1 MRWVG
6 RVVHGS
12 RFPCGISFKW
22 DFAQAAIVWNVYDL
36 SIILNA
42 GARAGW
48 DRGRTKDARWEARE
62 RDRRFVYSVCILS
75 NCTVFILFFIISTR
89 AVWDSTAKRGTHITH
104 SKHAAGPKKRV
115 SPRAR
120 RAREGRAMFSYFP
133 PETRVLLGLQR
144 KRIFWYNAQGT
155 GHHGD
160 GELKVSK
167 SFFKTSIKHC
177 EIKSS
182 VLEDIV
188 LN

>member
-1 MRWVG
+1 MRFCTSCHSVECVWFRYYPQCRGPG
-6 RVVHGS
+6 RMGPRADKRCPLGS
-12 RFPCGISFKW
+12 
-22 DFAQAAIVWNVYDL
+22 
-36 SIILNA
+36 
-42 GARAGW
+42 
-48 DRGRTKDARWEARE
+48 ERE
-62 RDRRFVYSVCILS
+62 RQEICLLGVYPFELYSIHP
-75 NCTVFILFFIISTR
+75 FFIISTR

-133 PETRVLLGLQR
+133 PETHVLLGLQR